1 MPGPVAITA
10 AQIIAACSV
19 NTHADTVRAIISVE
33 SSGNPLAIG
42 VNGPLRLRA
51 ARDPADAAQLARYA
65 ISMGYSVDMGLMQ
78 VNSRNLAKLG
88 LTPETVFD
96 PCNNI
101 RAGTTILS
109 DNYIRA
115 RPSSVPVRLQHRQ
128 HDARFPQRLR
138 PPLLWRR
145 TDRRGPV
152 ARRQRQPRRPPAAD
166 RHCGRSLSIRF
177 VSFHT
182 QGERQCPSCSR
193 RPVRPCYRPPLRI

>member
-1 MPGPVAITA
+1 MPGPVATTV

-51 ARDPADAAQLARYA
+51 ARDPADAAQLARHA

-88 LTPETVFD
+88 LTPETVFE

-115 RPSSVPVRLQHRQ
+115 RVIHGDGQNALQASLSAYNTGSMTRGFRNGYVRRYYGGAPIAEARLPADSGNPAGPPPQIVVVDDPYHSGSSVFTRQESANVR
-128 HDARFPQRLR
+128 
-138 PPLLWRR
+138 
-145 TDRRGPV
+145 V
-152 ARRQRQPRRPPAAD
+152 AAVAP
-166 RHCGRSLSIRF
+166 
-177 VSFHT
+177 
-182 QGERQCPSCSR
+182 
-193 RPVRPCYRPPLRI
+193 